1 MAIAANL
8 QASPSVQCVH
18 CVTRQL
24 IRQCAEC
31 RRGSATLV
39 HRSALQMISEV
50 ANAAVLSASAA
61 AEQLTRALPPSSG
74 ASPVVSMHGHL
85 GVHIA
90 ASAAAQL
97 ERHHSDERYLRSSA
111 NGSEFAPLIAENA
124 THGLRRYSTDSIAAV
139 HPAWSDWRERTSN
152 YEPPV
157 AAVGAKDLV
166 APAAQSSTFASMQQ
180 QPKQVVAAADAGA
193 DNWSIKAVHES
204 GGAKLPLPGAGHM
217 PRAMVMVAE
226 VSQKETLPSG
236 TVSPMT
242 AEVQG
247 LFGALERK
255 EVNAAEF
262 YAALER
268 ISNTPPQSPMKI

>member
-1 MAIAANL
+1 
-8 QASPSVQCVH
+8 
-18 CVTRQL
+18 
-24 IRQCAEC
+24 
-31 RRGSATLV
+31 
-39 HRSALQMISEV
+39 MISEV

-90 ASAAAQL
+90 ASAAAQP
-97 ERHHSDERYLRSSA
+97 ERHHSNERYLGSSA

-124 THGLRRYSTDSIAAV
+124 AHGLRRDSTDSIAAV

-152 YEPPV
+152 YESPV

-166 APAAQSSTFASMQQ
+166 APAAQPSTFASMQQ
-180 QPKQVVAAADAGA
+180 QPQQVVAAANAGA
-193 DNWSIKAVHES
+193 DNWTIKAVHES
-204 GGAKLPLPGAGHM
+204 GAKQ
-217 PRAMVMVAE
+217 PRAMAMGAE
-226 VSQKETLPSG
+226 VSQNETLPSG